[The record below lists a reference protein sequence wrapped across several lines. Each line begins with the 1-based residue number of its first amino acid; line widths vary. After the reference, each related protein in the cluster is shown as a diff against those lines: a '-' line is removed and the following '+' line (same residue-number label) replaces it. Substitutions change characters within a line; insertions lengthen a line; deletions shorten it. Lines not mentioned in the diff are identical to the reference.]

1 MVSIT
6 VFKFGKVGFVSHSK
20 LNTNMLL
27 HCGQIETKEEAAI
40 SWENFQNNFS
50 TRARSWKNEKMIT
63 SLRECEFSMRI
74 DKDYICGID
83 GSKPQP
89 GPGFMSILASNL
101 YLQLQMNSI
110 SGLVEFFE
118 DELVSKP
125 MPSKIILDNLQIQLQ
140 EEQPPSSMLSPN
152 SAPLN
157 ISLPGCIIER
167 TIDGTLSVL
176 PFLMGIN
183 GESPGLSI
191 CDNSEDEQLSL
202 VKLVQ
207 DNKELRSKLNLMKNL
222 EQENQ
227 ILRQELNLLRNSVE
241 DERLKQLL
249 ESRCEIRRL
258 EHEKTTLQETLRLLQ
273 NEVNRLETEKQQVNR
288 YH

>member
-1 MVSIT
+1 MT
-6 VFKFGKVGFVSHSK
+6 
-20 LNTNMLL
+20 TN
-27 HCGQIETKEEAAI
+27 
-40 SWENFQNNFS
+40 
-50 TRARSWKNEKMIT
+50 
-63 SLRECEFSMRI
+63 LRECEFSMRL
-74 DKDYICGID
+74 DKDYICGCD
-83 GSKPQP
+83 DSKPQL
-89 GPGFMSILASNL
+89 GAGFMSILASNL

-110 SGLVEFFE
+110 SSLVEFFE

-125 MPSKIILDNLQIQLQ
+125 MPSKVILDNLQIQLQ
-140 EEQPPSSMLSPN
+140 EEPPPSSMLSPN
-152 SAPLN
+152 SVPLN

-176 PFLMGIN
+176 PLPHGYVEKNLGDLLNRTTSSEIFSKSQNVQNSDSCSN
-183 GESPGLSI
+183 GDSPGMSI

-241 DERLKQLL
+241 DEKVKQLL
-249 ESRCEIRRL
+249 ESRSEIRRL
-258 EHEKTTLQETLRLLQ
+258 EHEKSTLQETLRLLQ
-273 NEVNRLETEKQQVNR
+273 NEVNRLETEKQQANR
-288 YH
+288 YR